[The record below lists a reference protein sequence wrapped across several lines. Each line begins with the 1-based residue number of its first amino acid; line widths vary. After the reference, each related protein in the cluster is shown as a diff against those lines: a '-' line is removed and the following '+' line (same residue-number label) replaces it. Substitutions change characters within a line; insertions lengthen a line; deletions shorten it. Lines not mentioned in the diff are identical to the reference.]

1 MPVDLERRPEW
12 RLAGIIFFGLFAL
25 LILWATFRIIWPFL
39 TPLLVAAILVTLT
52 HSLYL
57 RLRDRMRGR
66 SAIAAITMLLGITFL
81 LVIPLF
87 LITIALVYEA
97 NTVIEGM
104 RSGEA
109 RQMLARLD
117 LTSRLQW
124 LKRWVPGFDPA
135 SVSPQR
141 LFLPIVE
148 GIPGFVAKHGAAVV
162 GGIAGLVISFFLL
175 LLAMYFFYVE
185 GETIMKEVSILSP
198 LPPKYDREF
207 ARQFKNVVDATFRGY
222 VVTGLA
228 AGVATTIGL
237 VIAGVPAALF

>member
-1 MPVDLERRPEW
+1 MPSDLERRPEW

-66 SAIAAITMLLGITFL
+66 SALAAITMLLGITFL

-109 RQMLARLD
+109 RQMLARLLHYGVDGRAAHDETATGTGAFAERKECGITMAHAHLRRMHAQLISDD
-117 LTSRLQW
+117 LR
-124 LKRWVPGFDPA
+124 KR
-135 SVSPQR
+135 
-141 LFLPIVE
+141 
-148 GIPGFVAKHGAAVV
+148 
-162 GGIAGLVISFFLL
+162 GL
-175 LLAMYFFYVE
+175 
-185 GETIMKEVSILSP
+185 
-198 LPPKYDREF
+198 
-207 ARQFKNVVDATFRGY
+207 
-222 VVTGLA
+222 
-228 AGVATTIGL
+228 
-237 VIAGVPAALF
+237 